1 MAKASKWDLITKHTI
16 ITQSALGTDLGLGQ
30 VAQGKTRFITY
41 VKVYCPGM
49 ANTIQLGS
57 AAAAST
63 TAISSLKFKQGT
75 NGTYEYPSIP
85 DADKPLFAIDAE
97 GYLGC
102 LGIAGV
108 GDTELTVQYY
118 DTP

>member
-16 ITQSALGTDLGLGQ
+16 IAQSASGTDLGLGQ
-30 VAQGKTRFITY
+30 VATDKTRFITY
-41 VKVYCPGM
+41 VKIYCPGM

-57 AAAAST
+57 AAAVATSV
-63 TAISSLKFKQGT
+63 IDLLKFKQGT
-75 NGTYEYPSIP
+75 NDTFGYPTIP
-85 DADKPLFAIDAE
+85 DVDKPLFAIDAE

-118 DTP
+118 DE